1 MNNDSRSAVSALNRK
16 QKKEQKMAG
25 KKQELPVS
33 GEPLAAVESPMT
45 DTIEKKKKKK
55 SKKNN
60 HAEVEV
66 PQEVVTNGEEL
77 SSKEKKKKRKRE
89 ENEMENKKK
98 KETDKV
104 PEDSGVSNGGE
115 SEQKVVVTGK
125 DVEEA
130 KYAALTC
137 FAESKLPENVLD
149 CCKTFQKPSPIQSHS
164 WPFLLDGRDLIGI
177 AKTGS
182 GNLRSMKRFLKTETF
197 F

>member
-1 MNNDSRSAVSALNRK
+1 
-16 QKKEQKMAG
+16 MAG
-25 KKQELPVS
+25 QKQELPVS

-45 DTIEKKKKKK
+45 DAINKKKKK
-55 SKKNN
+55 SKKNK
-60 HAEVEV
+60 HAEVQV
-66 PQEVVTNGEEL
+66 PQEVVEEL

-89 ENEMENKKK
+89 EKEMEKEKKK
-98 KETDKV
+98 KEE
-104 PEDSGVSNGGE
+104 PEASNGGE

-125 DVEEA
+125 GAEEA
-130 KYAALTC
+130 KYAALTS

-182 GNLRSMKRFLKTETF
+182 G
-197 F
+197 